1 MAEHVGRTVALR
13 LGRQIDDKINCEM
26 GGPLALGGRHL
37 IGVHNNQIK
46 VGVDVGGWGGEET
59 RLGRNLWGVL
69 SFCAGRRIEGE

>member
-1 MAEHVGRTVALR
+1 
-13 LGRQIDDKINCEM
+13 M

-69 SFCAGRRIEGE
+69 SLRAGRRIEGE